1 LNKEEKMAVTVNIPT
16 ILRPLTD
23 NQRRVELSGTT
34 VRDIIENLEQQY
46 AGIKEKLLAGEQVHR
61 FINIYVNDDDIRFTQ
76 GLATPVREGDS
87 MTILPSVAGG

>member
-1 LNKEEKMAVTVNIPT
+1 MAVTVNIPT

-23 NQRRVELSGTT
+23 NQRRVELSGAT

-46 AGIKEKLLAGEQVHR
+46 TGIKEKLLAGEQVHR
-61 FINIYVNDDDIRFTQ
+61 FINIYVNDDDIRFSQ